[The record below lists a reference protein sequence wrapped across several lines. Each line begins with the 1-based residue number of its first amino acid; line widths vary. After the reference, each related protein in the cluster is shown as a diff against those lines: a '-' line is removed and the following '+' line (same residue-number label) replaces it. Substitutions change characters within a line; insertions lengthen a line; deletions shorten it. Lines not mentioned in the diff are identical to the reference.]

1 MSTTEQ
7 LDQPTSSPPRAKPS
21 VLNAFKRGVPKFAAD
36 GGTDLAASLTY
47 FAVLSLFPALL
58 AMVSLLGL
66 LPGNAIDTLVEV
78 AKDMGVPDSSLT
90 IITDFIASDISS
102 GGAGIA
108 LIIGVGGALYS
119 ASNYVNA
126 FSRSMNTVYDVQEGR
141 PIWVLK
147 PWLYG
152 VTVLMAIMVLLVAF
166 ALVVSTGF
174 AESIAD
180 VVGLGSTVVLVWSI
194 AKWPVVV
201 ALVMGIISVLYWATP
216 NVRPK
221 FRFITVGSA
230 FALVVWALATALLG
244 LYVSSGLASYSATY
258 GTFAG
263 VIILLLWLWVTNIV
277 LLIGAEV
284 DSEIERSRQLQAGV
298 AAEKQIQLPLRNR
311 SGVEKKVKGAR
322 EKVEGLRR
330 VRMEAAAERK
340 AAKDS

>member
-1 MSTTEQ
+1 MTSTGI
-7 LDQPTSSPPRAKPS
+7 DQPVFQPPRAKPS

-58 AMVSLLGL
+58 AMISLLGL
-66 LPGNAIDTLVEV
+66 LGGNTIEKLLAIAE
-78 AKDMGVPDSSLT
+78 DMGVPSSSLT
-90 IITDFIASDISS
+90 IVGDFIEDNLGS

-108 LIIGVGGALYS
+108 LFIGVAGALYS

-126 FSRSMNTVYDVQEGR
+126 FSRSMNKVYDVQEGR

-152 VTVLMAIMVLLVAF
+152 VTVVMAIMVLLVAF
-166 ALVVSTGF
+166 ALVVTTGF

-194 AKWPVVV
+194 AKWPVVI
-201 ALVMGIISVLYWATP
+201 ALVMGIVSVLYWATP

-230 FALVVWALATALLG
+230 FALVVWALATVLLG
-244 LYVSSGLASYSATY
+244 LYVSSDLASYNATY
-258 GTFAG
+258 GAFAG

-298 AAEKQIQLPLRNR
+298 AAEEQIQLPLRNR
-311 SGVEKKVKGAR
+311 SGVEKKIKGER
-322 EKVEGLRR
+322 EKIEDARR
-330 VRMEAAAERK
+330 IRMEAAAESK
-340 AAKDS
+340 ADHDA

>member
-1 MSTTEQ
+1 
-7 LDQPTSSPPRAKPS
+7 

-58 AMVSLLGL
+58 AMISLLGL
-66 LPGNAIDTLVEV
+66 LGGNTIEKLLAIAE
-78 AKDMGVPDSSLT
+78 DMGVPSSSLT
-90 IITDFIASDISS
+90 IVGDFIEDNLGS

-108 LIIGVGGALYS
+108 LFSGVAGALYS

-126 FSRSMNTVYDVQEGR
+126 FSRSMNKVYDVQEGR

-152 VTVLMAIMVLLVAF
+152 VTVVMAIMVLLVAF
-166 ALVVSTGF
+166 ALVVTTGF

-201 ALVMGIISVLYWATP
+201 ALVMGIVSVLYWATP

-230 FALVVWALATALLG
+230 FALVVWALATVLLG
-244 LYVSSGLASYSATY
+244 LYVSSDLASYNATY
-258 GTFAG
+258 GAFAG

-298 AAEKQIQLPLRNR
+298 AAEEQIQLPLRNR
-311 SGVEKKVKGAR
+311 SGVEKKIKGER
-322 EKVEGLRR
+322 EKIEDARR
-330 VRMEAAAERK
+330 IRMAAAAESK
-340 AAKDS
+340 ADHDA

>member
-1 MSTTEQ
+1 MTSTEQ
-7 LDQPTSSPPRAKPS
+7 LDQPTSPPPRAKPS
-21 VLNAFKRGVPKFAAD
+21 ILSAFKRGVPKFVAD

-58 AMVSLLGL
+58 AVTSLLGL
-66 LPGNAIDTLVEV
+66 LEEGTIGKLLDIAEG
-78 AKDMGVPDSSLT
+78 MGVPDTSLT
-90 IITDFIASDISS
+90 IVKEFIRDNLGS
-102 GGAGIA
+102 GGASVA
-108 LIIGVGGALYS
+108 LFIGVAGALYS

-126 FSRSMNTVYDVQEGR
+126 FSRSMNKVYDVQEGR

-147 PWLYG
+147 PWIYG
-152 VTVLMAIMVLLVAF
+152 ITIVMAVMVILVAL
-166 ALVVSTGF
+166 ALVVTTDF
-174 AESIAD
+174 AENIAD

-201 ALVMGIISVLYWATP
+201 AIVMGIVSVLYWATP

-230 FALVVWALATALLG
+230 FAIVVWALATALLG
-244 LYVSSGLASYSATY
+244 LYVGSDLASYNKTY
-258 GTFAG
+258 GALAG
-263 VIILLLWLWVTNIV
+263 IIVLLLWIWVTNIV

-298 AAEKQIQLPLRNR
+298 AAEEQIQLPLRNR
-311 SGVEKKVKGAR
+311 AGVEKKVKGAR
-322 EKVEGLRR
+322 AKVQELRR

-340 AAKDS
+340 ASKDS